1 VEDLQVSSHWFY
13 FVALV
18 VNLFLIPDHSVS
30 QALCRVILNRTQA
43 INVLCQKALSQASKE
58 YHLPLPPA
66 LKKWRLPATGP
77 VLSANVCVLLNDMRE
92 VRNRF
97 AALGLD
103 ITAPIREQESS
114 ARPSLLPS
122 ENAGHA
128 LERAPPKP
136 PKLADSG
143 GVRTGFFSRLWKGKT
158 AGSTIRTTDG
168 EEDGILSAIKWE
180 QAQEEPS
187 ALEES
192 SKKKARGSKNVDK
205 ERTSGSRGKRLVE
218 QPDLSACGKMDH
230 GFGGARRMQERED
243 QSGLAMANF
252 RSASADRGGNGPSVR
267 SNGREGGASVFLF
280 REAVVRSLSPHE
292 KPFIQ
297 KLQKAEAEEKI
308 MPAASAS
315 SPSSQFHGATRADGS
330 AEKKRRRLFKAFGTK
345 AGASAKGSTEGGA
358 ANDGTDAAEEEQLWA
373 DNIENPVS
381 TSGERFS
388 VIRMEIE
395 KQYFELV
402 RSVAR
407 MVRTAVS
414 MKSTQPHI
422 LEAG

>member
-1 VEDLQVSSHWFY
+1 
-13 FVALV
+13 
-18 VNLFLIPDHSVS
+18 
-30 QALCRVILNRTQA
+30 
-43 INVLCQKALSQASKE
+43 VLCQKALSQASKE

-103 ITAPIREQESS
+103 ITAPVREKESN

-122 ENAGHA
+122 ENAGKA
-128 LERAPPKP
+128 PERAPPKP
-136 PKLADSG
+136 PKLSDSG
-143 GVRTGFFSRLWKGKT
+143 SSRTGFFSRLWKGKT
-158 AGSTIRTTDG
+158 AGSNTRTTDH
-168 EEDGILSAIKWE
+168 EEHEIVSAIKWE
-180 QAQEEPS
+180 PAQKEPS

-192 SKKKARGSKNVDK
+192 CKHNARGSKNVDEK
-205 ERTSGSRGKRLVE
+205 RTTGSRRKRLVE
-218 QPDLSACGKMDH
+218 QPDLSARGKMDR
-230 GFGGARRMQERED
+230 GFGSALRTQERED
-243 QSGLAMANF
+243 QSVYALANS
-252 RSASADRGGNGPSVR
+252 RSASADGGGNGPSVR
-267 SNGREGGASVFLF
+267 SNGREGGASAFLF

-292 KPFIQ
+292 KLFIQ

-308 MPAASAS
+308 MRAASACTGD
-315 SPSSQFHGATRADGS
+315 SPSSQFHGPTRADGS
-330 AEKKRRRLFKAFGTK
+330 AVPEKKRGRFSKAFGSK
-345 AGASAKGSTEGGA
+345 AGNSAKGSAEGGA
-358 ANDGTDAAEEEQLWA
+358 ANNGADAAEEEPLWA
-373 DNIENPVS
+373 DNVEKPVS

-414 MKSTQPHI
+414 ATSNPVLICLKPA
-422 LEAG
+422 E